1 MQIIVYVPGCF
12 DLLHSG
18 HRNLLR
24 RSKELADGGMV
35 IAGVVSDD
43 GAALYKRRPIQSQQE
58 RLGNVADLKYVDR
71 AVIQETT
78 DPTPVLEMLDAGG
91 MCPKYLVHGDD
102 WARLLAGNE
111 TLERLGIRLVLLPY
125 TQGLST
131 TLIREAMAC

>member
-1 MQIIVYVPGCF
+1 MTIVYAPGCF

-24 RSKELADGGMV
+24 RAKELADGGML

-43 GAALYKRRPIQSQQE
+43 GAAMYKRRPVQNERE

-71 AVIQETT
+71 AVIQDTT
-78 DPTPVLEMLDAGG
+78 DPTPNLEILDAGG
-91 MCPKYLVHGDD
+91 MRPKYLVHGDD
-102 WARLLAGNE
+102 WSRLLEGNE

-125 TQGLST
+125 TKGIST
-131 TLIREAMAC
+131 TLLREAMAC